1 MSVTA
6 KAPPGKPAG
15 KSEFGLTKSW
25 SFKEG
30 IRALRRSFVSSPSED
45 SCDSTNCESPHSEL
59 GFRNRVFSQ
68 CDVWRALSPA
78 ELPEAAVFPLIS
90 LQKLSNEVFSAAT
103 GPNTGFLATQKWAK
117 VKPVNPGRV
126 CKFVLEVAVGNSV
139 NWKSISFSFCKTGEP
154 NADAFIVQAR
164 CDSAFLAVAD
174 GVNWGRDAM
183 QAARCAILAVY
194 EYLETHLY
202 GSDSTKLTLNSTQDA
217 AQLLFEAFS
226 AAQERIVGCT
236 TGLTTLCVALVLPV
250 NQAASPSKSSTTSQ
264 ERSLTRKPQQ
274 FAVVV
279 VSVGDSQAFLLSK
292 FHGIREITGWVPT
305 TVNGAN
311 VDRLRSGPFGVDSWP
326 ASPDLSPTSPPP
338 RDFRD
343 AGGALG
349 SVYTNGNPEL
359 HNLICAGRVCKFVLE
374 VAVGNSVNW
383 KSISFSFCKT
393 GEPNADAFIV
403 QARCDSAFLAVADG
417 VNWGRDAMQAARC
430 AILAVYE
437 YLETHLYGSDST
449 KLTLNSTQDAAQLLF
464 EAFSAAQERIVGC
477 TTGLT
482 TLCVALVLPVNQAA
496 SPSKSSTTSQERSL
510 TRKPQQFAVVVVSV
524 GDSQAFLLSKFHG
537 IREITGWVPTTVN
550 GANVDRLRSGPF
562 GVDSWPA
569 SPDLSPTSPPPRD
582 FRDAGGALGSVY
594 TNGNP
599 ELHNLICAV
608 TLCDPGDLVILGSDG
623 LTDNFDPIITQIA
636 VPESPRLDFVD
647 DAAECDDDS
656 STVDEVSTQCGYPA
670 TSWSKPLS
678 LSPPPQISIW
688 PRPPPPPPTA
698 SCPCSLPNLLDP
710 CGVQKT
716 LGPFEQQPNDAI
728 SARNLNFTNQLELS
742 CTERRRYAGKELE
755 RIWHETDAF
764 TSGPSGVG
772 GTTSAR
778 DLCEALIAHALR
790 LTSRKRELLQDPNLA
805 RLRMN
810 PSRLKQLS
818 ISTPEDEL
826 GVGPVKAQR
835 KWLAD
840 TLKSLPGKLDHAT
853 VVAYEVGIYRGNENE
868 VYEEMSLEPRSPAT
882 NLSPTHS
889 HSEV

>member
-25 SFKEG
+25 GFKEG
-30 IRALRRSFVSSPSED
+30 IRALRRSFVSSPSQD
-45 SCDSTNCESPHSEL
+45 SCGSTNCESPHSEL

-78 ELPEAAVFPLIS
+78 ELPEAAIFPLIS
-90 LQKLSNEVFSAAT
+90 LRKLSNEVFAAAT

-117 VKPVNPGRV
+117 VKPANPALVESWKPLRNRKAHGISVSLYEKNPLTDRV
-126 CKFVLEVAVGNSV
+126 S
-139 NWKSISFSFCKTGEP
+139 GEP

-202 GSDSTKLTLNSTQDA
+202 GSDSTNLTLNSTQDA

-250 NQAASPSKSSTTSQ
+250 IQAASPSKSSTNSQ

-274 FAVVV
+274 FAVMV

-305 TVNGAN
+305 TVNGA
-311 VDRLRSGPFGVDSWP
+311 S
-326 ASPDLSPTSPPP
+326 
-338 RDFRD
+338 
-343 AGGALG
+343 
-349 SVYTNGNPEL
+349 
-359 HNLICAGRVCKFVLE
+359 
-374 VAVGNSVNW
+374 
-383 KSISFSFCKT
+383 
-393 GEPNADAFIV
+393 
-403 QARCDSAFLAVADG
+403 
-417 VNWGRDAMQAARC
+417 
-430 AILAVYE
+430 
-437 YLETHLYGSDST
+437 
-449 KLTLNSTQDAAQLLF
+449 
-464 EAFSAAQERIVGC
+464 
-477 TTGLT
+477 
-482 TLCVALVLPVNQAA
+482 
-496 SPSKSSTTSQERSL
+496 
-510 TRKPQQFAVVVVSV
+510 
-524 GDSQAFLLSKFHG
+524 
-537 IREITGWVPTTVN
+537 
-550 GANVDRLRSGPF
+550 VDRLRSGPF

-647 DAAECDDDS
+647 DTAECDDDS

-678 LSPPPQISIW
+678 LSPPPKISIW
-688 PRPPPPPPTA
+688 PRPPPPPTA

-710 CGVQKT
+710 SGVQKT
-716 LGPFEQQPNDAI
+716 LGPFEEQPNETI

-778 DLCEALIAHALR
+778 DLCEALITHALR

-810 PSRLKQLS
+810 PSRLKQLG

-826 GVGPVKAQR
+826 GIGPVKAQR

-868 VYEEMSLEPRSPAT
+868 VYEEMSLEPCSPDT

>member
-6 KAPPGKPAG
+6 KAPSGKPAG

-30 IRALRRSFVSSPSED
+30 IRALRRSFVSSPSQD
-45 SCDSTNCESPHSEL
+45 SCGSTNCESPHSEL

-78 ELPEAAVFPLIS
+78 ELPEAAVFPLVS
-90 LQKLSNEVFSAAT
+90 LRKLSNEVFAAAT

-117 VKPVNPGRV
+117 VKPANPALVESWKPLRNRKAHGISVSLYEKNPLTDRV
-126 CKFVLEVAVGNSV
+126 S
-139 NWKSISFSFCKTGEP
+139 GEP

-217 AQLLFEAFS
+217 AQLLFETFS

-250 NQAASPSKSSTTSQ
+250 VHAASPSKSSTASH
-264 ERSLTRKPQQ
+264 ERSLNRKPQQ
-274 FAVVV
+274 FAV
-279 VSVGDSQAFLLSK
+279 
-292 FHGIREITGWVPT
+292 
-305 TVNGAN
+305 
-311 VDRLRSGPFGVDSWP
+311 
-326 ASPDLSPTSPPP
+326 
-338 RDFRD
+338 
-343 AGGALG
+343 
-349 SVYTNGNPEL
+349 
-359 HNLICAGRVCKFVLE
+359 
-374 VAVGNSVNW
+374 
-383 KSISFSFCKT
+383 
-393 GEPNADAFIV
+393 
-403 QARCDSAFLAVADG
+403 
-417 VNWGRDAMQAARC
+417 M
-430 AILAVYE
+430 
-437 YLETHLYGSDST
+437 
-449 KLTLNSTQDAAQLLF
+449 
-464 EAFSAAQERIVGC
+464 
-477 TTGLT
+477 
-482 TLCVALVLPVNQAA
+482 
-496 SPSKSSTTSQERSL
+496 
-510 TRKPQQFAVVVVSV
+510 VVSV

-647 DAAECDDDS
+647 DAAEFDDDS

-698 SCPCSLPNLLDP
+698 SCPFSLPSLLDP

-716 LGPFEQQPNDAI
+716 LGPFERQPNDII

-742 CTERRRYAGKELE
+742 CSERRRYAGKELE

-778 DLCEALIAHALR
+778 DLCEALITHALR

-826 GVGPVKAQR
+826 GIGPVKAQR

-868 VYEEMSLEPRSPAT
+868 VYEEMSLEPCSPAT